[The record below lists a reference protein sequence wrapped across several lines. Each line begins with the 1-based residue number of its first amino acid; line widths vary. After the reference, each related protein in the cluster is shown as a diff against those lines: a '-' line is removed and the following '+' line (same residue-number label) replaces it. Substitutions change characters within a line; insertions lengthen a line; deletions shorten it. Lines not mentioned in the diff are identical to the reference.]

1 MKAVHALSIALLL
14 GLAAALG
21 AVAGTRT
28 LTAGHAQA
36 ASAQP
41 VASAQPAAVSIATR
55 QARLNRWEHQLQRAL
70 HHKLPKLPTLVHF
83 ARVAVPA
90 RAPVSRAPVFV
101 SQPAAAP
108 APRTIYVHAKA
119 PPASAHGHEHEQ
131 SDGGGHDD

>member
-1 MKAVHALSIALLL
+1 MLL

-41 VASAQPAAVSIATR
+41 AVSIVSR
-55 QARLNRWEHQLQRAL
+55 KARLNRWEHQLQRAL
-70 HHKLPKLPTLVHF
+70 QHKLPKLPKLVHF

-101 SQPAAAP
+101 SQLPAAP

-119 PPASAHGHEHEQ
+119 PPASALGHEHDHEQ
-131 SDGGGHDD
+131 SEGGGHDD